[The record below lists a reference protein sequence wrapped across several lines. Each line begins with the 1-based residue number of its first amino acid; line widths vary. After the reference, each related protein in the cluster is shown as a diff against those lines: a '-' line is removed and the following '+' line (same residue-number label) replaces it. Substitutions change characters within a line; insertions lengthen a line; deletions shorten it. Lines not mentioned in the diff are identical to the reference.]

1 MVINLTNEAHDRI
14 AAAINAAESRTS
26 GEIFC
31 VLARRVSSYRDVSL
45 AWAAAAAL
53 ILPLGLIPLGFEPG
67 WIPGF
72 ADGWEASHLASQQV
86 STGHALGAYA
96 VIQAV
101 LFVAVYLI
109 TRLPVVTRWVTPRA
123 VRRARTRNA
132 AVQQFLAH
140 GLHVTEARTGV
151 LLFASLADHQVEV
164 IADQGIH
171 SRVPQTVWADA
182 VVALVKGLKRGDPAA
197 GFEDAVALSGAVLSE
212 HFPPSS
218 RDRNEI
224 EDKLVII

>member
-1 MVINLTNEAHDRI
+1 MVTSATPEAQARIATAI
-14 AAAINAAESRTS
+14 AAAEANTS

-31 VLARRVSSYRDVSL
+31 VLARQVSSYRDVSL

-53 ILPLGLIPLGFEPG
+53 ILPLGLIPLGFEPD
-67 WIPGF
+67 WVPGLR
-72 ADGWEASHLASQQV
+72 DSWEAAHLASHDAAIGQ
-86 STGHALGAYA
+86 ALTAYA
-96 VIQAV
+96 LVQAAIFLGV
-101 LFVAVYLI
+101 FLLTTLPPI
-109 TRLPVVTRWVTPRA
+109 RRLVTPRS
-123 VRRARTRNA
+123 VRRARVHKA
-132 AVQQFLAH
+132 AMQQFLAH

-171 SRVPQTVWADA
+171 ARVDQTVWAGA
-182 VVALVKGLKRGDPAA
+182 VEALSQGLKRGDSAA
-197 GFEDAVALSGAVLSE
+197 GFEASIGLCGAVLAE